1 MRDFGS
7 FDYVIVGGGSAGC
20 VLANRLSASGTDRV
34 LLLEAGGEDRNPWI
48 HIPLGYGKLFTNRR
62 LNWLYESEPEPGLD
76 GRRIL
81 QPRGKVLGGSS
92 SINGCIYIRGQKE
105 DFDQWR
111 QLGNV
116 GWSYDDVL
124 PYFKK
129 AEDQERGADA
139 FHGAGGPL
147 AVSDQRDAHELCDAF
162 IAAAGE
168 CGIPRNDDFNGAR
181 QEGAGYF
188 QTTTRQGWRCSA
200 AVAYL
205 RPARKRANLRVL
217 TDAPALRVLFAG
229 RDAVGVAFTH
239 QGETWQARAE
249 ASVILAAGAIAT
261 PPLLQLSGVGP
272 ASLLQRLGIAVTHD
286 LPGVGEDLQD
296 HLQARLVYRA
306 TRPITLNDDVRSLA
320 RKLGMGWRYA
330 LYRRGPLTVSAGY
343 AGAFFRTD
351 PRLATPDVQCHFIN
365 FSTTKMGDRLHPFSG
380 FTASIC
386 QLRPESRG
394 FVRIKS
400 GDPAERP
407 AIQLNYL
414 ATETDRR
421 TMIDGLKRLRQVM
434 AAPALRSYVESEYE
448 PGPGCIADS
457 DLLGYIR
464 ARASTVYH
472 PTGTCRMGE
481 DAAAVV
487 DARLRLRGIGRLR
500 VIDGSIMPRVV
511 SGNTNAAIIMLAE
524 KGADMI
530 LADASRQPALA
541 RAAGF

>member
-20 VLANRLSASGTDRV
+20 VLANRLSAARGHRV

-48 HIPLGYGKLFTNRR
+48 HIPLGYGKLFTNAR
-62 LNWLYESEPEPGLD
+62 LNWLYESEPEPGLG
-76 GRRIL
+76 GRRIV

-105 DFDQWR
+105 DFDHWR

-116 GWSYDDVL
+116 GWSHDDVL

-139 FHGAGGPL
+139 LHGAGGPL

-162 IAAAGE
+162 IAAAEESGV
-168 CGIPRNDDFNGAR
+168 PRNDDFNGAR

-188 QTTTRQGWRCSA
+188 QTTTRQGRRCSA

-205 RPARKRANLRVL
+205 HPARRRAHLRVL
-217 TDAPALRVLFAG
+217 TEAPALRVLFEG
-229 RDAVGVAFTH
+229 REATGVAFTY
-239 QGETWQARAE
+239 QGETWRVTAE
-249 ASVILAAGAIAT
+249 AAVILAAGAIAT
-261 PPLLQLSGVGP
+261 PLLLQLSGVGP
-272 ASLLQRLGIAVTHD
+272 GALLQPLGISVLHE
-286 LPGVGEDLQD
+286 LPGVGENLQD

-306 TRPITLNDDVRSLA
+306 TRPITLNDDMQSLA
-320 RKLGMGWRYA
+320 RKFAMGWRYA
-330 LYRRGPLTVSAGY
+330 LYRRGPLAVSAGY

-394 FVRIKS
+394 FVRVKS
-400 GDPAERP
+400 ADPAARP

-414 ATETDRR
+414 STATDRR
-421 TMIDGLKRLRQVM
+421 TMVEGLKQLRRIM
-434 AAPALRSYVESEYE
+434 AAPAMRPYVESEYE
-448 PGPGCIADS
+448 PGPACANDA
-457 DLLGYIR
+457 DLLGYLR
-464 ARASTVYH
+464 ARASTIYH

-487 DARLRLRGIGRLR
+487 DARLNLRGIGRLR
-500 VIDGSIMPRVV
+500 VIDGSIMPNVV

-530 LADASRQPALA
+530 LDDARRQPALA